1 MYKLRQTKLSQF
13 VYCFEGTRRDKNR
26 TLEIC
31 YVGPGFPVQ
40 HGKLAF
46 NYKWQLVDCSDLI
59 RIFRFFVFELDDKW
73 RGSQLVEPP
82 DAAID
87 EVKGSF
93 L

>member
-31 YVGPGFPVQ
+31 Y
-40 HGKLAF
+40 
-46 NYKWQLVDCSDLI
+46 YKWQLVDCSDLI